1 MKSFLAVL
9 VLFSFLSFVELS
21 DARKEPR
28 EYYWKSMMKDE
39 PMPEA
44 IKELFV
50 EDPAGAGEM
59 NHFVKDFDT
68 RHSAII
74 YHSHAEKDRLKER
87 KIYECSGSRRR
98 RTISAGFQH
107 SPSSWSVNVYHAQLV
122 NCTVKHSS

>member
-1 MKSFLAVL
+1 MEEISQGLSSLSTIQSRSSKIKAKRMKSFLAVL

-28 EYYWKSMMKDE
+28 EHYWKSMMKDE

-50 EDPAGAGEM
+50 EDSAGAGKM

-87 KIYECSGSRRR
+87 KSTNARDHDGD
-98 RTISAGFQH
+98 
-107 SPSSWSVNVYHAQLV
+107 AQ
-122 NCTVKHSS
+122 

>member
-1 MKSFLAVL
+1 MKSFLAAL

-50 EDPAGAGEM
+50 EDPAGAGKL

-87 KIYECSGSRRR
+87 KSTNARDHDGD
-98 RTISAGFQH
+98 TQ
-107 SPSSWSVNVYHAQLV
+107 
-122 NCTVKHSS
+122 